1 MASDM
6 PVRELV
12 ASAEAIDP
20 GDCVK
25 TRRFIRRAER
35 GSYGFTQTK
44 VLAAAKRELKPKAID
59 WTAILEFIQ
68 KLLPIILPFIVKG
81 RK

>member
-12 ASAEAIDP
+12 ASAEAIDS

-35 GSYGFTQTK
+35 GQYGTSQAK
-44 VLAAAKRELKPKAID
+44 ILAAAKRELKPKAIN
-59 WTAILEFIQ
+59 WNAILEFIQ
-68 KLLPIILPFIVKG
+68 KLLPIILPFIIKG